1 MHKQLSN
8 YPWVNWHCSILPN
21 KTCNLLNQLLQSSFT
36 SKDIAST
43 VSTNPSQNSYRLICQ
58 TSLPFASRENKYW
71 QFLLAGCYNCEIL
84 HGLPWCSNMMLERI
98 TTWLRTTQMD
108 SYIFLKIMV
117 RPLFYRFTLY
127 VDRTGKSLSIRR
139 WHLTWEMTSDSE
151 AYFAPPFSVWPSPS
165 SRHEVLSHLH
175 SLILTKRRNLQPT
188 PIHMDCAWMNLL
200 RS

>member
-98 TTWLRTTQMD
+98 TTWLRITQMD

-127 VDRTGKSLSIRR
+127 VDRTGKACQLEDDIWPERWPQIAKLTSLLLSVSD
-139 WHLTWEMTSDSE
+139 HLQALVTRFWVTC
-151 AYFAPPFSVWPSPS
+151 
-165 SRHEVLSHLH
+165 
-175 SLILTKRRNLQPT
+175 IL
-188 PIHMDCAWMNLL
+188 WF
-200 RS
+200 